1 MLIQEDLTQQIIHS
15 FYQVYNELGYGFVES
30 VYERAL
36 AIVMAEGA
44 RSVERQRS
52 IKVHFRGHLVG
63 TFRADLVVADAV
75 LLELKAVRALEASH
89 KAQLLNALK
98 ATDLEVGLLLNFG
111 PRPEFKR
118 VVCSHHIDFPS
129 PNERP
134 NRNPE
139 MGAGLRD
146 DPSHPRDPR

>member
-1 MLIQEDLTQQIIHS
+1 MLINEDLTQHIIHS
-15 FYQVYNELGYGFVES
+15 FYEIYNELGYGFLES

-36 AIVMAEGA
+36 AIALEDMGI
-44 RSVERQRS
+44 SVERQRPLS
-52 IKVHFRGHLVG
+52 VHFRGHLIG

-75 LLELKAVRALEASH
+75 LLELKAVRTLDVPH
-89 KAQLLNALK
+89 KAQLLNALR

-134 NRNPE
+134 R
-139 MGAGLRD
+139 
-146 DPSHPRDPR
+146 